1 MPARRGRVSGAKV
14 ENMKTDTQIRHV
26 TKPGANIFLELGFP
40 PAEARR
46 LRAASLKQIKEIKRL
61 KERLMAKPRRSRS
74 VPRTCRRA

>member
-40 PAEARR
+40 LAEAKR
-46 LRAASLKQIKEIKRL
+46 LQAVSLKQIDDARQ
-61 KERLMAKPRRSRS
+61 RMAQSPIFN
-74 VPRTCRRA
+74 AEDAE